1 MTGAPNN
8 LFETPECL
16 DALIEALRFLLPSP
30 GYSHEITKGWQ
41 MRLSNGR
48 AI

>member
-16 DALIEALRFLLPSP
+16 DALIEALRFLLPTP
-30 GYSHEITKGWQ
+30 GRCHERVEQ
-41 MRLSNGR
+41 VRLSNGR